1 MNPSNTDQ
9 AHAFVDKSRRGPTHL
24 VAAAVVPIASV
35 QPVRSLMRSLRM
47 PGARRIH
54 FKHER
59 DAVRKDIAA
68 AMVEAPLRAR
78 IYFGRG
84 KAEEVRRA
92 LLTALVLD
100 LAPDGLARLVLDS
113 RDRVGDHAD
122 RQVIHEA
129 MRASGGDTFGFA
141 HLRSHEEPALWVP
154 DVVAW
159 CWGAGGEWRRRID
172 SIIDH
177 AREVG

>member
-1 MNPSNTDQ
+1 
-9 AHAFVDKSRRGPTHL
+9 
-24 VAAAVVPIASV
+24 
-35 QPVRSLMRSLRM
+35 
-47 PGARRIH
+47 
-54 FKHER
+54 
-59 DAVRKDIAA
+59 
-68 AMVEAPLRAR
+68 MVEAPLRAR

-113 RDRVGDHAD
+113 RDRVGDHA
-122 RQVIHEA
+122 E
-129 MRASGGDTFGFA
+129 RASGGDTFGFA